1 MTTIDLN
8 CDLGEGFGAWTMGD
22 DEALLTVVTS
32 ANVACGFH
40 AGDPGIM
47 RRVCDVA
54 VENGVR
60 IGAHIGYRDLVG
72 FGRRRIEIA
81 PNDLVNDVVY
91 QIAALDGFARI
102 AGGRV
107 SYVKPHGALYN
118 TIATEPVYAR
128 ALAEAVLRY
137 DPSLRVLGL
146 AGSVGLH
153 DIADTGVT
161 TVAEAFADRAYTAD
175 GHLVPRG
182 TQGAVIHDVHAV
194 AARCAQLAKTGEI
207 ESIDGAKVPISA
219 QTICV
224 HGDTPGA
231 AVIARHVRETLEA
244 EGVTVE
250 SFVPSGGVAP

>member
-1 MTTIDLN
+1 LTSIDLN

-22 DEALLTVVTS
+22 DEALLSIVTS
-32 ANVACGFH
+32 ASVACGFH

-54 VENGVR
+54 VENGVA

-72 FGRRRIEIA
+72 FGRRRIEIS
-81 PNDLVNDVVY
+81 PSDLVNDIVY
-91 QIAALDGFARI
+91 QIGALDGFARMS
-102 AGGRV
+102 GDRV

-118 TIATEPVYAR
+118 TIAAEPAYAR

-137 DPSLRVLGL
+137 DPALRVVGL
-146 AGSVGLH
+146 AGSAGL
-153 DIADTGVT
+153 DNVAKEGIT
-161 TVAEAFADRAYTAD
+161 TVAEAFADRAYTAE

-182 TQGAVIHDVHAV
+182 TEGAVLHDAHEI
-194 AARCAQLAKTGEI
+194 AARCAQIAKSGEI
-207 ESIDGAKVPISA
+207 ESIDGTKVHISA

-231 AVIARHVRETLEA
+231 VAIARRVREMLQA
-244 EGVTVE
+244 EGVALKPFARV
-250 SFVPSGGVAP
+250 GGDA

>member
-1 MTTIDLN
+1 LTSIDLN

-22 DEALLTVVTS
+22 DEALLSIVTS
-32 ANVACGFH
+32 ASVACGFH

-54 VENGVR
+54 VENGVA

-72 FGRRRIEIA
+72 FGRRRIEIS
-81 PNDLVNDVVY
+81 PSDLVNDIVY
-91 QIAALDGFARI
+91 QIGALDGFARMS
-102 AGGRV
+102 GDRV

-118 TIATEPVYAR
+118 TIAAEPAYAR

-137 DPSLRVLGL
+137 DSELRVVGL
-146 AGSVGLH
+146 AGSSGLH
-153 DIADTGVT
+153 DVADEGIT
-161 TVAEAFADRAYTAD
+161 TVAEAFADRAYSAE

-182 TQGAVIHDVHAV
+182 TEGAVLHDVYEI
-194 AARCAQLAKTGEI
+194 AARCAQMAKGGEI
-207 ESIDGAKVPISA
+207 ESIDGTKVRISA

-231 AVIARHVRETLEA
+231 VAIARQVRETLQL
-244 EGVTVE
+244 EGVALKPFAVA
-250 SFVPSGGVAP
+250 GGEA